1 MEVYAVSQVTSYLR
15 ELLESDAH
23 LADLWVSGEVSNL
36 SRPPSGHTY
45 FTLKDENASLR
56 CVLFKR
62 GVVIDDRSTGVSL
75 ENGAQVVAHGRISLY
90 EVRGDLQFYVDF
102 VQPEGVGLLQMEFER
117 LKAQL
122 EEEGLFDEARK
133 RPLPRF
139 PRRIGVVTSPA
150 GAVFHDISNVLG
162 RRWPLVELVLAPTAV
177 QGPEAAP
184 GIESA
189 IGALNREAELDVI
202 IVGRGGGSLEEL
214 WAFNEE
220 AVARAIHGSRVP
232 VVSAVGHETDY
243 TIADYVADLRAPT
256 PSAAAELVAPDRLEV
271 TVRLGVM
278 AASILSVAGAELEG
292 RKAGLASACDE
303 MERSLPAID
312 RQRQR
317 VDELWRRGTD
327 LGEEQVRRASAS
339 VESFGARLQSLSPY
353 ATLERGY
360 AVVQRDGEVITRV
373 GDVAVGDRLG
383 VRVRDGGFPVRVER
397 PERGRRRQGQRETA
411 KTGGKGVQPFLFQAD
426 DLPLE
431 EREARSDDG
440 G

>member
-1 MEVYAVSQVTSYLR
+1 MEVYAVSQVTAYLR
-15 ELLESDAH
+15 ELLESDLH
-23 LADLWVSGEVSNL
+23 LADLWISGEVSNL
-36 SRPPSGHTY
+36 SRPPSGHIY
-45 FTLKDENASLR
+45 FTLKDGNAALR

-62 GVVIDDRSTGVSL
+62 GLVVDDRSTGVSL

-139 PRRIGVVTSPA
+139 PRRIGVVTSPV
-150 GAVFHDISNVLG
+150 GAAFHDISNVLA
-162 RRWPLVELVLAPTAV
+162 RRWPLLELILAPTAV
-177 QGPEAAP
+177 QGPDAAP
-184 GIESA
+184 GIVAA
-189 IGALNREAELDVI
+189 IGALNHQADLDAM

-220 AVARAIHGSRVP
+220 VVARAIYGSRVP

-271 TVRLGVM
+271 NVRLGIM
-278 AASILSVAGAELEG
+278 AASLLSVADDELEG
-292 RKAGLASACDE
+292 RKADLSSTCTT
-303 MERSLPAID
+303 MEASLPDVD

-317 VDELWRRGTD
+317 VDDLWRRGAD
-327 LGEEQVRRASAS
+327 RSEELVRGTGTR
-339 VESFGARLQSLSPY
+339 VESFAARLQSLSPY
-353 ATLERGY
+353 ATLQRGY
-360 AVVQRDGEVITRV
+360 AVVQRDGQVITRV
-373 GDVAVGDRLG
+373 SDVAEGDRLG

-397 PERGRRRQGQRETA
+397 PERKRARRVRRETA
-411 KTGGKGVQPFLFQAD
+411 RGGRRGVQPFLFQAN
-426 DLPLE
+426 DLPPDKKPPE
-431 EREARSDDG
+431 DDDG